1 MSHSKIT
8 KFAAALGTATLT
20 AALCAPANAAIVLG
34 GDNGWEVSYGGF
46 VNLFYTQT
54 DFEFSDGTSED
65 SSHLNEGLLPA
76 FHTLTAKSPE
86 IGGLKGT
93 AQITFAPDSSSNKNG
108 RLNKGGTFGTGDPID
123 MREVFFNVSGDFG
136 TISAGRTLA
145 LFQRQAILKDMTLF
159 GMGALAGPDGG
170 GTGLGRIGFG
180 YVYPDFRTRFAY
192 KTPDINGF
200 NLELGIF
207 DPQEPLGANIAETD
221 TPQFQMEGTYT
232 HAFENGS
239 FNIWLGLLWQ
249 EMEVALPGI
258 AAVPAGFAIDQTTG
272 LVVAT
277 PAVAAIPGASGDID
291 SFGWNIGADIKFG
304 GFNVV
309 GSYYSGE
316 ALGAVL
322 FNLGG
327 GDGFSCVQTAAIQDC
342 DEADNDGYYI
352 QGSYTFNGE
361 TKVGLSYGRS
371 LQDDN
376 SAGAPQVDS
385 SLWTVGVY
393 HDINSWLKVMAEYN
407 HHESDF
413 FGVDEADNFSIG
425 GFMLW

>member
-8 KFAAALGTATLT
+8 KFAAALGTAMLV
-20 AALCAPANAAIVLG
+20 AVSSAPANAAIVLG

-54 DFEFSDGTSED
+54 DFEFDGGGSED

-86 IGGLKGT
+86 VGGLKGT
-93 AQITFAPDSSSNKNG
+93 AQITFAPDSSGAKG
-108 RLNKGGTFGTGDPID
+108 KRLNKGGAEID

-159 GMGALAGPDGG
+159 GMGALGGPDGG

-207 DPQEPLGANIAETD
+207 DPQEGAEPQETD

-239 FNIWLGLLWQ
+239 FNAWLGLLWQ
-249 EMEVALPGI
+249 ESEITGSALG
-258 AAVPAGFAIDQTTG
+258 GT
-272 LVVAT
+272 
-277 PAVAAIPGASGDID
+277 GDID

-309 GSYYSGE
+309 GSYYDGE
-316 ALGAVL
+316 ALGALL
-322 FNLGG
+322 FMLGA
-327 GDGFSCVQTAAIQDC
+327 GDGYACDAVDC
-342 DEADNDGYYI
+342 DETDNDGYYI

-361 TKVGLSYGRS
+361 TKVGVSYGRS

-376 SAGAPQVDS
+376 STGAPEIDS
-385 SLWTVGVY
+385 SMWTVGVY

-407 HHESDF
+407 HYESDF
-413 FGVDEADNFSIG
+413 LAIDEADNFSIG
-425 GFMLW
+425 GFLLW